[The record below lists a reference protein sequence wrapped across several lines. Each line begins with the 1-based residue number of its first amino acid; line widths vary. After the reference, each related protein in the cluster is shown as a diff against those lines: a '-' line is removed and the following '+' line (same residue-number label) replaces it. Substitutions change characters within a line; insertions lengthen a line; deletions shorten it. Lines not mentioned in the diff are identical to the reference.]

1 MCFHSNL
8 LLWVLGKKRED
19 ARERWRRKKG
29 GREREKKRE
38 RINIISQRTKAW
50 FVITQKC

>member
-1 MCFHSNL
+1 
-8 LLWVLGKKRED
+8 LGKKRED